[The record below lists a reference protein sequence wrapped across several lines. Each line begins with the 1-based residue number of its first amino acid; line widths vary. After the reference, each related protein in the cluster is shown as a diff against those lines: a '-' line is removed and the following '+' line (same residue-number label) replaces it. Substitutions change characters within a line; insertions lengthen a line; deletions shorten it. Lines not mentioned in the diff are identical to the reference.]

1 MGRRE
6 GAISTRSGGAEAS
19 EQLLAFSR
27 GLYPI
32 LLRADA
38 AAFSSYLSRWEDVI
52 GDTSELSATPPDQ
65 LRRTMVALLRRP
77 QQFGLPAWPATPD
90 QGQAARETPA
100 LWPDK
105 GLRHSPP
112 APGGGPSAAPPALGP
127 ESQTE
132 PPPAVPRRGTYQVDM
147 LTGEL
152 VPVARGASAGA
163 PGGVAEPPPAPYVA
177 ADEAQPPPR
186 RRRPRRPPR
195 GMKQLTFLP
204 ALASAE

>member
-6 GAISTRSGGAEAS
+6 GAIRTASGGAEAS

-100 LWPDK
+100 LWPDR
-105 GLRHSPP
+105 GLRPSPP
-112 APGGGPSAAPPALGP
+112 APGGGPSAGAPCPG
-127 ESQTE
+127 
-132 PPPAVPRRGTYQVDM
+132 
-147 LTGEL
+147 
-152 VPVARGASAGA
+152 AGA
-163 PGGVAEPPPAPYVA
+163 LARAACPPYPGGG
-177 ADEAQPPPR
+177 R
-186 RRRPRRPPR
+186 TRW
-195 GMKQLTFLP
+195 TC
-204 ALASAE
+204 

>member
-1 MGRRE
+1 MQPWVAGKAPLR
-6 GAISTRSGGAEAS
+6 TRSGGAEAS

-65 LRRTMVALLRRP
+65 LRRTMAALL
-77 QQFGLPAWPATPD
+77 
-90 QGQAARETPA
+90 
-100 LWPDK
+100 
-105 GLRHSPP
+105 P
-112 APGGGPSAAPPALGP
+112 APAAVRPARLAGDARPGAGSAGDARPLAGQGPAAVSPGARRGALGSAP
-127 ESQTE
+127 CPGAGAPAE

-152 VPVARGASAGA
+152 VPVARGA

-177 ADEAQPPPR
+177 ADEAQPPPAGGAPAA
-186 RRRPRRPPR
+186 RP
-195 GMKQLTFLP
+195 GG
-204 ALASAE
+204 

>member
-6 GAISTRSGGAEAS
+6 GAIRTASGGAEAS

-65 LRRTMVALLRRP
+65 LRRTMVALLRAPAAVRP
-77 QQFGLPAWPATPD
+77 
-90 QGQAARETPA
+90 ARLAGDARPGSGTA
-100 LWPDK
+100 GDARLWPDR
-105 GLRHSPP
+105 GLRPSPRRP
-112 APGGGPSAAPPALGP
+112 AGGSRQRPLPWGRSPR
-127 ESQTE
+127 QT

-152 VPVARGASAGA
+152 VPVARGAAG
-163 PGGVAEPPPAPYVA
+163 GGVAEPPPAPYVA
-177 ADEAQPPPR
+177 ADEARPPPAGGAPAA
-186 RRRPRRPPR
+186 RP
-195 GMKQLTFLP
+195 G
-204 ALASAE
+204 A